1 MSSLKKSAGSQGP
14 SAEKKVVNYVKTSE
28 DDWEY
33 LKQLKNS
40 MDKEAKKVR
49 ISFEKVRFNYYKSHF

>member
-14 SAEKKVVNYVKTSE
+14 SGEKKVVNYEKTSE
-28 DDWEY
+28 EDWEY
-33 LKQLKNS
+33 LKQLKDS

-49 ISFEKVRFNYYKSHF
+49 ISFEKVGFYYYKSHF